1 MTLVKRGWNAY
12 LEAYA
17 QENRLQKNDVFL
29 GMEIKRRDP
38 VYLPDEARKTHMH
51 VIGST
56 GSGKSKF
63 LEYLIQEDIKRGHG
77 VCVIDPHGDLYKAI
91 IRFCADH
98 KLYDRVIPFNPAD
111 LDHCVGFNPVR
122 RPAREISYQV
132 GRLIE
137 ACLKAWRQEQA
148 TDTPRLRRWL
158 HKIFY
163 ALVDLDLTFIE
174 ARYFIQLHKDPIRE
188 KLARKIKDEDV
199 RNEFLWLESIPPMQA
214 SRLIPE
220 QIESVKNRLDAF
232 ISSDVIRHIFGQQ
245 ERTINIRQVMEE
257 GKILLVNLAEQNTIS
272 GDQADLMGILFVNEF
287 LAAARSRESLPYED
301 RRPFYLY
308 IDEFSRFVTEDIG
321 KILDETRKY
330 RLHLILAHQTL
341 AQVREESEKVLNSI
355 KSSAKVKVVFGGG
368 GASEVKEIA
377 EDLFFCKFNPDQIKL
392 MLESVYFEP
401 HEVTRIIK
409 GHSVTRGEGSSVSDS
424 ISRSVGRSSSH
435 TSTKGSGS
443 TIGGS
448 SGSTSGFS
456 AGSSSGSSS
465 SINYMPGSDGGASI
479 SEGSSKNDSSGFSH
493 SVSSG
498 SNWAHSE
505 SSSESSSSGYSETE
519 TTGSSVTKSESTT
532 EGESESVVPWYEYLE
547 RKQVSSVQ
555 FRNIE
560 EQIYIAAAVVKGQ
573 ETRSAVVKLSEQD
586 VRNIKV
592 PFVHDPR
599 AGKHSEQYFIKRA
612 YKAQGIATREQAQ
625 KEIEERQK
633 RIKALDQKQK
643 TKLLPDEPDSFKG
656 RPSKLPS

>member
-17 QENRLQKNDVFL
+17 QETRLQKNDIFL
-29 GMEIKRRDP
+29 GMEIKRRVP
-38 VYLPDEARKTHMH
+38 VYLPEEARKTHMH

-63 LEYLIQEDIKRGHG
+63 LEYLIREDIKKGHG
-77 VCVIDPHGDLYKAI
+77 VCVIDPHGDLYKSI

-111 LDHCVGFNPVR
+111 LEYCIGFNPVR
-122 RPAREISYQV
+122 RPAREKAYQV
-132 GRLIE
+132 GRLVE
-137 ACLKAWRQEQA
+137 ACLKAWKQ
-148 TDTPRLRRWL
+148 DTSLDMPRLSRWL
-158 HKIFY
+158 NRIFS
-163 ALVDLDLTFIE
+163 ALVELDLTFAE
-174 ARYFIQLHKDPIRE
+174 ARFFTPMTKSELRKR
-188 KLARKIKDEDV
+188 LAMQIKDEVV
-199 RNEFLWLESIPPMQA
+199 RDEFLWLENMKGLTDKAIS
-214 SRLIPE
+214 E
-220 QIESVKNRLDAF
+220 QLESANNRIDSF
-232 ISSDVIRHIFGQQ
+232 INSQTIRTIFGQQ
-245 ERTINIRQVMEE
+245 KHTLNIKQIMDE

-272 GDQADLMGILFVNEF
+272 GVQADLIGILLVNEF
-287 LAAARSRESLPYED
+287 LAAARSRESIPEED

-308 IDEFSRFVTEDIG
+308 IDEFARFVTEDIG

-401 HEVTRIIK
+401 HEVTRIIR

-424 ISRSVGRSSSH
+424 VSRSVGHSSSH

-443 TIGGS
+443 TVGGS

-465 SINYMPGSDGGASI
+465 SINYAPGEDGGASI
-479 SEGSSKNDSSGFSH
+479 SEGASRNETSGISH

-498 SNWAHSE
+498 SNWSHSE

-519 TTGSSVTKSESTT
+519 TRGSSLTKSESTT
-532 EGESESVVPWYEYLE
+532 EGESESIVPWYEYLE

-573 ETRSAVVKLSEQD
+573 ETRSAVVKISEQD

-612 YKAQGIATREQAQ
+612 YKAHGIATREQAQ

-633 RIKALDQKQK
+633 KIKSLDHKQIIK
-643 TKLLPDEPDSFKG
+643 SLPEEPKSFKG

>member
-12 LEAYA
+12 LEGYA
-17 QENRLQKNDVFL
+17 QETRLKKNDIFL
-29 GMEIKRRDP
+29 GMEVKKRNP
-38 VYLPDEARKTHMH
+38 VYLPEGARKTHMH

-63 LEYLIQEDIKRGHG
+63 LEYLIQEDIKKGHG
-77 VCVIDPHGDLYKAI
+77 VCVIDPHGDLYKSV

-111 LDHCVGFNPVR
+111 LEYCVGFNPVR
-122 RPAREISYQV
+122 RPAKEISYQV

-137 ACLKAWRQEQA
+137 ACLKAWRQEKA
-148 TDTPRLRRWL
+148 TDTPRLRLWL

-174 ARYFIQLHKDPIRE
+174 ARYFIQRQKDPIRAR
-188 KLARKIKDEDV
+188 LAQRIKDEDV
-199 RNEFLWLESIPPMQA
+199 KNEFLWLESVPTLQA

-220 QIESVKNRLDAF
+220 QIESAKNRLDAF
-232 ISSDVIRHIFGQQ
+232 INSEVIRNIFGQQ
-245 ERTINIRQVMEE
+245 KRTLNIKQIMDE

-272 GDQADLMGILFVNEF
+272 GDQADLIGILFVNEF
-287 LAAARSRESLPYED
+287 LAAARSRESIPEED

-308 IDEFSRFVTEDIG
+308 IDEFARFVTEDIG

-377 EDLFFCKFNPDQIKL
+377 EDLFFCQFNPNQIKL

-424 ISRSVGRSSSH
+424 VSRSIGRSSSH
-435 TSTKGSGS
+435 TSTRGSGS
-443 TIGGS
+443 VVGGS
-448 SGSTSGFS
+448 AGSTTGLS

-465 SINYMPGSDGGASI
+465 SINYMPGADGGASI
-479 SEGSSKNDSSGFSH
+479 SEGSSRNDSSGFSH

-498 SNWAHSE
+498 SNWSHSE
-505 SSSESSSSGYSETE
+505 SSSESNSSGYSETE
-519 TTGSSVTKSESTT
+519 TKGSSVTRSESTT

-573 ETRSAVVKLSEQD
+573 ETRSAVVKISEQD

-592 PFVHDPR
+592 PFVHESR
-599 AGKHSEQYFIKRA
+599 AGRHSEQYFIKRA
-612 YKAQGIATREQAQ
+612 YKAHGVATREQAQ

-633 RIKALDQKQK
+633 EIKG
-643 TKLLPDEPDSFKG
+643 PDYKPRNREFPEEPKSFKG